1 VVAMSEAKPPRDDE
15 LSLEDHLTELR
26 KRLIIIFLALGIVTI
41 IIYPFSD
48 TMILILKNDLLSE
61 KVRLIVLSPMDY
73 LVARI
78 KLSATVAFILGIP
91 LIILEAFQFARP
103 GLFKSEERFL
113 IMVVPS
119 SILLFA
125 AGAALSYFAL
135 TPIALGHLVS
145 YMGDLVTPAL
155 VLSRFVSFITF
166 MLLGFGL
173 AFQIPLVVWLML
185 KSKLITVDDLKSKRK
200 YVYAVLIVGGMFLSP
215 EPTPLTPLF
224 VTSTL
229 VIIYEITILLM
240 NVSFKRRG
248 G

>member
-1 VVAMSEAKPPRDDE
+1 MKDPKLPKDEE

-26 KRLIIIFLALGIVTI
+26 KRLIIIFSALGIVTI

-48 TMILILKNDLLSE
+48 TMILILKNDLLHE
-61 KVRLIVLSPMDY
+61 DVRLIVLSPIDY
-73 LVARI
+73 IVARI
-78 KLSATVAFILGIP
+78 KLSAMVAFIFGIP
-91 LIILEAFQFARP
+91 LIIFETFQFARP

-113 IMVVPS
+113 MTVVPS

-145 YMGDLVTPAL
+145 YMGDLVIPAL
-155 VLSRFVSFITF
+155 ILSRFVSFITF

-200 YVYAVLIVGGMFLSP
+200 YVYAALIVGGIFLSP

-224 VTSTL
+224 VTSAL
-229 VIIYEITILLM
+229 VIIYEITVLLM
-240 NVSFKRRG
+240 NVSFKHKNR
-248 G
+248 